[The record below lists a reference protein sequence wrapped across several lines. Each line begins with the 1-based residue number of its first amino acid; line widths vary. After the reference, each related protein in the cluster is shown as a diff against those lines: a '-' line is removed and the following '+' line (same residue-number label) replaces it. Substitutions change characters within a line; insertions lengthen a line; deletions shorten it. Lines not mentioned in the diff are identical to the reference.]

1 MYIKGT
7 NTGEDVIP
15 NGCKVDSVTPE
26 HFTNGV
32 TIEIGELLARL
43 RQLRA
48 ESAIKNFLFRTE
60 LIEVAVVFRD

>member
-1 MYIKGT
+1 MYIKGR

-32 TIEIGELLARL
+32 MIEIGELLARL

-48 ESAIKNFLFRTE
+48 ESAIKNLFTTE